1 MRAQTPVGVSPAS
14 KTVRRTIEVAVLR
27 GTLENCTLDCM
38 RRANLHKGFLQLNFP
53 PLSPGKKFGGT
64 IPKRS
69 EQIGLFVPRLQLL
82 CHLLRSSN
90 RLNHYHLPHHGALH
104 RRHLTSELV

>member
-38 RRANLHKGFLQLNFP
+38 RRANLHKGFLQLDFP
-53 PLSPGKKFGGT
+53 PLSPGKKLGET
-64 IPKRS
+64 ISKRF
-69 EQIGLFVPRLQLL
+69 ERIGLFVPPPSVTW
-82 CHLLRSSN
+82 SSSSQDRKST
-90 RLNHYHLPHHGALH
+90 RLNSSH
-104 RRHLTSELV
+104 

>member
-64 IPKRS
+64 IPSDLS
-69 EQIGLFVPRLQLL
+69 ESDCLFPAFSYFVTFFAAATDSTITISPIM
-82 CHLLRSSN
+82 
-90 RLNHYHLPHHGALH
+90 LPF
-104 RRHLTSELV
+104 T